1 MAVFSSTPLRCAI
14 ALALCAVGAL
24 SVVSW
29 FGPDPLGDW
38 RVVIGGA
45 LVVAFF
51 SPQLSSS
58 VDEWERR
65 FLWVFLGG
73 SGLLALLTGAD
84 LLF

>member
-1 MAVFSSTPLRCAI
+1 
-14 ALALCAVGAL
+14 
-24 SVVSW
+24 
-29 FGPDPLGDW
+29 
-38 RVVIGGA
+38 VIGGA

-51 SPQLSSS
+51 SPHLSTSG
-58 VDEWERR
+58 DAWERR